1 MVWCTL
7 YINNDSKANMKRTN
21 IYLTDEQHNRLTG
34 LALTKGTS
42 AADITR
48 RAIDWYLDVT
58 GYTHETM
65 DMLERIHPE
74 MTPERIVE
82 WLMFR
87 WRLSHEGKDY
97 RNGDGSNQVIKMLEE
112 VLTILRGTH
121 DTDHG

>member
-1 MVWCTL
+1 
-7 YINNDSKANMKRTN
+7 MKRLHT
-21 IYLTDEQHNRLTG
+21 YLTDAQHQELTDRAQESG
-34 LALTKGTS
+34 QTVAELIREAL
-42 AADITR
+42 
-48 RAIDWYLDVT
+48 DWYLSLTD
-58 GYTHETM
+58 YSQETM
-65 DMLERIHPE
+65 DMLLAVHPE
-74 MTPERIVE
+74 MTPHQIVT